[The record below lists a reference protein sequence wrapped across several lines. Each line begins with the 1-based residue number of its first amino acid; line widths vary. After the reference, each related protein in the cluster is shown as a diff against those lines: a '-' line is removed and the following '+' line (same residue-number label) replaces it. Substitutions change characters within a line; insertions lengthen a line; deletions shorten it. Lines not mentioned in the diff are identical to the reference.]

1 MKISEA
7 TEETLRL
14 GDSTHPW
21 IPKARLRELG
31 SKGVGSNNTTNIHT
45 KSKRSFKHLAEELG
59 YSIPIRIDLI
69 SSPSQTEFNISPGI
83 FAANSVEGGI
93 KQFEEKTNQASISGA
108 TPVMLAVSCTEKW
121 KGKGGKAKNVGG
133 HCSETNFLNKKIA
146 GCSGGVGAPG
156 SLSSRGKDCD
166 SRNWTL
172 EADLHSV
179 FLRFSLIFENINKIP
194 RNHLRYYYLILY
206 FD

>member
-7 TEETLRL
+7 TEETLGL

-31 SKGVGSNNTTNIHT
+31 SKGVNSHSTTNINSN
-45 KSKRSFKHLAEELG
+45 SKRSFKHLAEELG
-59 YSIPIRIDLI
+59 YTVPIRIDLI

-83 FAANSVEGGI
+83 LSANSMESEI
-93 KQFEEKTNQASISGA
+93 KNFDEKPNQASISGA

-121 KGKGGKAKNVGG
+121 KGKGGKAKNAGSHG
-133 HCSETNFLNKKIA
+133 SETNFRNKNIA
-146 GCSGGVGAPG
+146 GRSGGVGASG

-194 RNHLRYYYLILY
+194 RNHLRYSYLIL
-206 FD
+206 